1 MYAPSVFISHIY
13 PSKHPNRKLIFLN
26 EINILI
32 FDGEM
37 VNSVVMYQKA
47 NATFGYECYH
57 GKGTRKQ
64 NVYEGICQSMRRRD
78 VLILMVMLSLFS
90 SDLGRDLSDHLVI

>member
-1 MYAPSVFISHIY
+1 
-13 PSKHPNRKLIFLN
+13 
-26 EINILI
+26 
-32 FDGEM
+32 M

-90 SDLGRDLSDHLVI
+90 SDLGRDLSDHLVIWRITLLFNFVRFSGASAGMYVVPKAVVG